1 MWKRNGKIIQVA
13 EIVGKDKIT
22 GWLSIMEGSIRIRL
36 TTGEI
41 KNIHSDK
48 ILLDMPEAELEKI
61 VTGTIDCIYRPW
73 EEKAENRAYKEERKA
88 EMKAEKKLMEDEE
101 NEE

>member
-1 MWKRNGKIIQVA
+1 M
-13 EIVGKDKIT
+13 VGKDKIT
-22 GWLSIMEGSIRIRL
+22 GGLSIMEGAVRIRL

-73 EEKAENRAYKEERKA
+73 EEKAENKAYKEERKA
-88 EMKAEKKLMEDEE
+88 EMKADKKLMEEE
-101 NEE
+101 SEE

>member
-1 MWKRNGKIIQVA
+1 MT
-13 EIVGKDKIT
+13 GKDQIT
-22 GWLSIMEGSIRIRL
+22 GGLSMIEGSVRVRL

-61 VTGTIDCIYRPW
+61 VNGSIDCIYRPW
-73 EEKAENRAYKEERKA
+73 EEKAENKAYKEERKA
-88 EMKAEKKLMEDEE
+88 EMKAEKLIDDE
-101 NEE
+101 NSEE

>member
-1 MWKRNGKIIQVA
+1 M
-13 EIVGKDKIT
+13 
-22 GWLSIMEGSIRIRL
+22 

-61 VTGTIDCIYRPW
+61 VTGSIDCVYRPW
-73 EEKAENRAYKEERKA
+73 EEKAENTAYKEERKA
-88 EMKAEKKLMEDEE
+88 EMKADKKLMEDEE
-101 NEE
+101 E